1 MLIKNVYN
9 LNLPM
14 TYNGVFVSL
23 NPLKIPCMAKERS
36 TAGAPMDLNFK
47 YFSAGFSIGES

>member
-1 MLIKNVYN
+1 
-9 LNLPM
+9 M

-36 TAGAPMDLNFK
+36 TAGAPIDLSFK
-47 YFSAGFSIGES
+47 YFFAGFSIGES